1 MQGRI
6 EGFEKT
12 SKNRYILGAIYIYT
26 RSRYHPRPRR
36 RLGTPQRSSQ
46 RQLQSARGSAYLR
59 KNASLFCL
67 SAFPMFAPSLS
78 W

>member
-12 SKNRYILGAIYIYT
+12 SKNA